1 MYLNF
6 SVALWYLNISLCISL
21 RIKMGNFQYIIP
33 GDGYLV
39 FNCLS
44 SSPVLIFIL
53 SLRKSIFLIAI
64 AHKVWTRWP
73 VVRASNVTSFFESSH
88 KEQELL
94 SIDSRKESTELTGH
108 VTFYRRR
115 DDILLKVPFINRQ

>member
-21 RIKMGNFQYIIP
+21 RIKMGNFQYMYIIP
-33 GDGYLV
+33 GGGYLV

-53 SLRKSIFLIAI
+53 SLRRKSIFLIAI

-108 VTFYRRR
+108 VT
-115 DDILLKVPFINRQ
+115 